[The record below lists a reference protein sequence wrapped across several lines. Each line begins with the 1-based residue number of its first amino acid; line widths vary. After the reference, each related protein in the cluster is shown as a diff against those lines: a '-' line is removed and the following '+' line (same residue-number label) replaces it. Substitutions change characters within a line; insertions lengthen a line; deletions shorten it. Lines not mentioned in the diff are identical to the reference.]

1 MNLSGAS
8 LTKLSEKK
16 KVLTSLKKERKQS
29 MRPSQNNVYN
39 YHNLSGID
47 ISQLHEQ

>member
-8 LTKLSEKK
+8 LTKISEKK
-16 KVLTSLKKERKQS
+16 KVLTSLKKERQQS

-47 ISQLHEQ
+47 ISHLHEQ